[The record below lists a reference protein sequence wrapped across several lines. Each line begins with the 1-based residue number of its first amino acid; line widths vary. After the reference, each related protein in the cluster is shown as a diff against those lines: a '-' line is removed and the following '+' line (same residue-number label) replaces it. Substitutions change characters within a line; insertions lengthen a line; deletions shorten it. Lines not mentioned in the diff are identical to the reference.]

1 MDYTHWL
8 QSGPSGLRS
17 PADLFG
23 GTVESSADCIS
34 NPEVG
39 ADTREGLL
47 LLDNLESRRL
57 TLAAYTAKGRLG
69 KASAVRRC
77 SDRCMEAAQ
86 GWLPMPF
93 IDLVRLL
100 WPWLG

>member
-23 GTVESSADCIS
+23 GTKGSSADCIS

-39 ADTREGLL
+39 GDTREGFLW
-47 LLDNLESRRL
+47 LDYLEFRRPNPV
-57 TLAAYTAKGRLG
+57 TYTPKGRSDTT
-69 KASAVRRC
+69 SAVRR
-77 SDRCMEAAQ
+77 SSVE
-86 GWLPMPF
+86 LPVGRSATRRVARISSPQQ
-93 IDLVRLL
+93 
-100 WPWLG
+100 P